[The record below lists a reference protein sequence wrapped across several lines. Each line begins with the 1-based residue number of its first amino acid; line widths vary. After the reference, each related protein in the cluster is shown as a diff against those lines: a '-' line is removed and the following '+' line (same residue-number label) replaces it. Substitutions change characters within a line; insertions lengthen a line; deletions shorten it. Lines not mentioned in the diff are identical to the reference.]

1 MYIAKE
7 MSRHTYTFSY
17 PPLTDTKIEN
27 MISEVQRLIERKN
40 LFNFIIISHAYF
52 NKEVQNLVK
61 FNINIMQ
68 INERFRKQVDEE
80 CDVSVTKERE
90 ETYSMR
96 VRKKNVILKGKE

>member
-17 PPLTDTKIEN
+17 PPPTDTKIEN

-90 ETYSMR
+90 ETYSLR
-96 VRKKNVILKGKE
+96 VKKM